1 MSTFNLEIITPYNV
15 VLKDSASKIRLR
27 TTEGDMGILAGHAP
41 LVSELAIGE
50 MKVEKENS
58 DTDYYFVSGGFLE
71 ISKQKV
77 LILADKAILAKD
89 IDIEEAKREKEIYE
103 SRLAKVEEDKEIA
116 ITQHALQESLTKIQ
130 IGEKYR

>member
-15 VLKDSASKIRLR
+15 ILKDNAKKVIVR

-50 MKVEKENS
+50 MKVEKENA
-58 DTDYYFVSGGFLE
+58 DVNYYFISGGFLE
-71 ISKQKV
+71 ISKEKV
-77 LILADKAILAKD
+77 LILADKAILAEE
-89 IDIEEAKREKEIYE
+89 IDIEEAKREKEMYE
-103 SRLAKVEEDKEIA
+103 SRLAKIAEDREVA

-130 IGEKYR
+130 IGERNR